1 MDLISLRHTVMP
13 LDFPELSLPARKL
26 GSELLHRVD
35 EAKNPIMENLDLIAL
50 AKAANLTHLQ
60 AVGALQELNNVKLI
74 SIADYNGFNGFNGQA
89 MHNLKLEFDVI
100 TFVIYDALCE
110 KEQAHQW
117 REIQTLLKG
126 DAKTGEDLYEY
137 LREHYHRD
145 IVYLIEYYRVLTWE
159 KPRQREW

>member
-1 MDLISLRHTVMP
+1 MDLISLRDTVTP
-13 LDFPELSLPARKL
+13 PDFPELSLPARKL
-26 GSELLHRVD
+26 GTELLHRVD
-35 EAKNPIMENLDLIAL
+35 EVNNPILENLNLVDL

-60 AVGALQELNNVKLI
+60 TVSALQELNEVKLI
-74 SIADYNGFNGFNGQA
+74 YVENYNGYNGFAGRD

-110 KEQAHQW
+110 KEKAHQW
-117 REIQTLLKG
+117 KEIQTLFKG

>member
-1 MDLISLRHTVMP
+1 MDIISLRHTVTP
-13 LDFPELSLPARKL
+13 PKFPELSLPARKL

-117 REIQTLLKG
+117 REIQTLFR
-126 DAKTGEDLYEY
+126 DNSKTGKDLYRY
-137 LREHYHRD
+137 LREHHHTD
-145 IVYLIEYYRVLTWE
+145 IIHLVEYYRVLTWE

>member
-1 MDLISLRHTVMP
+1 MDLISLRHTVTP

-35 EAKNPIMENLDLIAL
+35 EVNNPILENLNLVDL
-50 AKAANLTHLQ
+50 AKAAELTHLQ
-60 AVGALQELNNVKLI
+60 TVGALQELNEVKLI
-74 SIADYNGFNGFNGQA
+74 FVENYNGYNGFAGRD

-100 TFVIYDALCE
+100 TFVIYNALCE

-117 REIQTLLKG
+117 REIQTLFK
-126 DAKTGEDLYEY
+126 DNSKTGKDLYRY
-137 LREHYHRD
+137 LREHHHTD
-145 IVYLIEYYRVLTWE
+145 IIHLVEYYRVLTWE

>member
-35 EAKNPIMENLDLIAL
+35 EVNNPILENLNLVDL
-50 AKAANLTHLQ
+50 AKAAELTHLQ
-60 AVGALQELNNVKLI
+60 TVGALQELNEVKLI

-117 REIQTLLKG
+117 REIQTLFK
-126 DAKTGEDLYEY
+126 DNSKTGKDLYRY
-137 LREHYHRD
+137 LREHHHTD
-145 IVYLIEYYRVLTWE
+145 IIHLVEYYRVLTWE

>member
-13 LDFPELSLPARKL
+13 PDFSELSLPARKL

-35 EAKNPIMENLDLIAL
+35 EVNNPILENLNLVAL
-50 AKAANLTHLQ
+50 AKAAELTHLQ
-60 AVGALQELNNVKLI
+60 TVSALQELNEVKLI
-74 SIADYNGFNGFNGQA
+74 YVENYNGYNGFAGRD

-117 REIQTLLKG
+117 QELQTLFK
-126 DAKTGEDLYEY
+126 DNSKTGKDLYRY
-137 LREHYHRD
+137 LREHHHTD
-145 IVYLIEYYRVLTWE
+145 IIHLVEYYRVLTWD

>member
-1 MDLISLRHTVMP
+1 MDMISLTHQVTP
-13 LDFPELSLPARKL
+13 PEFSELSLPARKL
-26 GSELLHRVD
+26 GSELQHRVD
-35 EAKNPIMENLDLIAL
+35 EVNNPILENLNLVDL

-60 AVGALQELNNVKLI
+60 AVNALQELNEVELI
-74 SIADYNGFNGFNGQA
+74 SVENYNDYNGFAGRD
-89 MHNLKLEFDVI
+89 MHNLNLEFDVI

-117 REIQTLLKG
+117 QEIQTLFK
-126 DAKTGEDLYEY
+126 DNSKTGEDLYRY

-145 IVYLIEYYRVLTWE
+145 IVYLVEYYRVLTWE